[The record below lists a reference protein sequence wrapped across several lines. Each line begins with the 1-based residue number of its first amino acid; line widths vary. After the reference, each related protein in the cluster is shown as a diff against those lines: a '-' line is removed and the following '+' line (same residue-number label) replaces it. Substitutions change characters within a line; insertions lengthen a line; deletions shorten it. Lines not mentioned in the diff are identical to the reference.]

1 MLHCKKY
8 NCQFVFVSPSLDSYV
23 RDNVKREGS
32 HASSQ
37 KSFKQRIQVKS
48 RHCLHSTNKGK
59 NDLHYLVKNKSQNL
73 HQANKQVSI
82 VNYQLHQDT
91 GPTFGLCQQFHLGR
105 DCCQTFA
112 SCLLSSYLI
121 STRSD
126 CCHLSFLL
134 SLPRT
139 LEAQTFKV
147 ECCCHKKQL
156 HNLIHPL

>member
-59 NDLHYLVKNKSQNL
+59 NDLHYLVK
-73 HQANKQVSI
+73 KQITKFTLGQETSINCQLSTSLGHWPNFWIMSI
-82 VNYQLHQDT
+82 VSFRQRLLLDVCIMPIVQLPYIDKIRLHLQSPLLPTQPTQNYGSSDIQS
-91 GPTFGLCQQFHLGR
+91 GV
-105 DCCQTFA
+105 
-112 SCLLSSYLI
+112 LLS
-121 STRSD
+121 
-126 CCHLSFLL
+126 
-134 SLPRT
+134 P
-139 LEAQTFKV
+139 KV
-147 ECCCHKKQL
+147 AT
-156 HNLIHPL
+156 